1 MNTTDPCFDFLMT
14 CQGWAREVCLLSRI
28 TKQIHG
34 NIKCKGMVV
43 PFLTEKYMVVPH
55 IGQQPAVPVLKKGM
69 VGRQWQC
76 SWIYKRLV
84 RPMLPNFFKTKE
96 TKKQS
101 MTCEFRMQLFIFGMA
116 AILIPLWFGDSM
128 QGQSLG

>member
-34 NIKCKGMVV
+34 NIKCKGMLV
-43 PFLTEKYMVVPH
+43 PFLTEKCMVVPH
-55 IGQQPAVPVLKKGM
+55 IGQQPAAPVLKKGM
-69 VGRQWQC
+69 AGRQRLC
-76 SWIYKRLV
+76 PRIYKRLV
-84 RPMLPNFFKTKE
+84 RPMLPNFFKPKE

-101 MTCEFRMQLFIFGMA
+101 MTCIFGMQLFIFGMA
-116 AILIPLWFGDSM
+116 AMLMKVFFWGF
-128 QGQSLG
+128 